1 MDATLALQ
9 WMSIAIIFLLGSIW
23 SEDNVRFGYIIT
35 AFMGGFFWWI
45 GWLQFAYLG
54 TVIPIVFMIAI
65 VSYLRSHL
73 KYKFGVFGSQGGLIW
88 KMLLFIVVMQ
98 FAIIIVNGMAVF
110 QKQFTSNPYNEF
122 TQYSLVTAQ
131 TVFAPFT
138 TGFGSV
144 DLVLAALTFGWMLLN
159 LVWSMVFAFF
169 NLFPTMVVT
178 FGIPPLIAAAIAGGI
193 YVLTGLELFMIIFK
207 PFRATEV

>member
-1 MDATLALQ
+1 MDTTLGLQ
-9 WMSIAIIFLLGSIW
+9 WISIAIIFLMGSIW
-23 SEDNVRFGYIIT
+23 SEDNVRFGYIVT

-54 TVIPIVFMIAI
+54 TVIPIIFMIAI
-65 VSYLRSHL
+65 ISYLRSHL
-73 KYKFGVFGSQGGLIW
+73 KYKFGVFGSQGGIIW
-88 KMLLFIVVMQ
+88 KMLLFVVTMQ

-110 QKQFTSNPYNEF
+110 QKQFTSNPSNEF

-131 TVFAPFT
+131 SVFAPFT
-138 TGFGSV
+138 TGIGGV
-144 DLVLAALTFGWMLLN
+144 DLVLAALTLGWMLLS

-169 NLFPTMVVT
+169 NLFPTMVNV
-178 FGIPPLIAAAIAGGI
+178 FGIPPLVAAAIAGGI

>member
-1 MDATLALQ
+1 MDITLGLQ
-9 WMSIAIIFLLGSIW
+9 WISIAIIFLMGSIW
-23 SEDNVRFGYIIT
+23 SEDNVRFGYIVT

-54 TVIPIVFMIAI
+54 TVIPIIFMIAI
-65 VSYLRSHL
+65 ISYLRSHL
-73 KYKFGVFGSQGGLIW
+73 KYKFGVFGSQGGIIW
-88 KMLLFIVVMQ
+88 KMLLFVVTMQ

-110 QKQFTSNPYNEF
+110 QKQFTSNPSNEF

-131 TVFAPFT
+131 SVFAPFT
-138 TGFGSV
+138 TGIGGV
-144 DLVLAALTFGWMLLN
+144 DLVLAALTLGWMLLS

-169 NLFPTMVVT
+169 NLFPTMVNV
-178 FGIPPLIAAAIAGGI
+178 FGIPPLVAAAIAGGI